1 MILQLHGGDQRSG
14 VRRVFRYLYLAFIFH
29 TAHAAPTPGGDKL
42 GVLRLF
48 GYLYSAF
55 ILHTSPKPLVLTG
68 DQVYD
73 ACSGICIAPSY
84 FILIIQPE
92 PFGGDQQSGVRRLFR
107 YLQCAFIFHT
117 LIVQP
122 QPLYKGTTL
131 VWVSALRLHISHCDV
146 AAPTPWWRPTRCTVL
161 ALAVFCWTTCSVGA
175 RRPVLPSVA
184 ARATTTTTAGTPR
197 T

>member
-1 MILQLHGGDQRSG
+1 MTTARYALSAFIFHAVILQLHGGDQRSG

-107 YLQCAFIFHT
+107 YLHCAFIFHT

-122 QPLYKGTTL
+122 QPLVATNGAYAACLGICTPPSYFTL
-131 VWVSALRLHISHCDV
+131 
-146 AAPTPWWRPTRCTVL
+146 
-161 ALAVFCWTTCSVGA
+161 
-175 RRPVLPSVA
+175 
-184 ARATTTTTAGTPR
+184 
-197 T
+197 